1 MIEALPK
8 ANRHLVGFL
17 TAFLRQSAHGFL
29 PRGTR
34 LSALDYVP
42 YAAMALDNFSS
53 FFDLLTLGAYRSS
66 PEGRLLRANKALVR
80 LHGFASEAELVAAAN
95 APGVQSHVQ
104 IGRKAEFEL
113 QMKTEGEVLDF
124 NAEIYRLKDR
134 KPFWVRQHAHAVT
147 DYQGIVQYFE
157 GTVEPI
163 SNPQQASPPQ
173 DDRAILLEAVVQTIP
188 DLLWLKDAQGVY
200 QACNTAFE
208 QHFGHPA
215 AQIIGKSDTR
225 FPGNEVSLRLA
236 RTDQSTLFSGQ
247 TASFEEELPSPN
259 GPGATGV
266 FEIIKTPMR
275 NALGDIIAELGMARN
290 ITDRKRSENQLRNA
304 SEQFE
309 LALISAELGVW
320 AQTLGPD
327 ESVRF
332 EMDSRARAI
341 LDLYPQD
348 LQHSKSWTEWV
359 HPDDL
364 PNAQQEMRR
373 HLSNQTLFFEAEY
386 RARHRDGRWLW
397 LSSRGK
403 VVQNSAVGE
412 PLRLVGTLMDITARK
427 GAEEAIRQ
435 MAFQDALTGLPNRRL
450 LVDRLQQAL
459 LTSARHK
466 RCGAL
471 LFLDLDKFK
480 HLNDT
485 LGHEVGDQLLQQVAQ
500 RILNNVRAIDTVA
513 RIGGDEFVV
522 LIADLSEG
530 LDDAKLHATKVGQKI
545 LTSLNEPYDLG
556 PYHHTSTPSIGAT
569 LFTGAEK
576 SPAEVLRQ
584 ADMAMYEA
592 KAKGRNRLRFFEPG
606 SDEVIG

>member
-1 MIEALPK
+1 
-8 ANRHLVGFL
+8 
-17 TAFLRQSAHGFL
+17 
-29 PRGTR
+29 
-34 LSALDYVP
+34 
-42 YAAMALDNFSS
+42 MALDNFSS
-53 FFDLLTLGAYRSS
+53 FFDLLTLGAYRAS

-80 LHGFASEAELVAAAN
+80 LHGFASEAELLAAAN
-95 APGVQSHVQ
+95 TPAAQSYVQSGRQLDFEVQ
-104 IGRKAEFEL
+104 L
-113 QMKTEGEVLDF
+113 KTAGEVIDF
-124 NAEIYRLKDR
+124 TAEIHRLKTR
-134 KPFWVRQHAHAVT
+134 ESIWVRQHAHAVT
-147 DYQGIVQYFE
+147 DYQGIVKYFE
-157 GTVEPI
+157 GTIEEIGEP
-163 SNPQQASPPQ
+163 QAANLQPA
-173 DDRAILLEAVVQTIP
+173 DALLEQLEDQAMLLKAVLQTIP
-188 DLLWLKDAQGVY
+188 DLLWLKDARGIY
-200 QACNTAFE
+200 QACNAAFA
-208 QHFGHPA
+208 HAFGHPA
-215 AQIIGKSDTR
+215 AEIIGKSDAS
-225 FPGNEVSLRLA
+225 FPGNEVALRLA
-236 RTDQSTLFSGQ
+236 RTDQSTLFSGL
-247 TASFEEELPSPN
+247 AAGFEEELPVPASDTT
-259 GPGATGV
+259 ATGGT

-320 AQTLGPD
+320 AQTLQP
-327 ESVRF
+327 EASVRF

-341 LDLYPQD
+341 LGLSAQD
-348 LQHSKSWTEWV
+348 LEHGKSWTQWV

-364 PNAQQEMRR
+364 PNAQLEMRR
-373 HLSNQTLFFEAEY
+373 HLNNQTLFFEAEY
-386 RARHRDGRWLW
+386 RAQHHDGRWLW

-403 VVQNSAVGE
+403 VVQTSPSGE
-412 PLRLVGTLMDITARK
+412 PMRVVGTVMDITARK

-450 LVDRLQQAL
+450 LLDRLQQAL

-500 RILNNVRAIDTVA
+500 RILTNVRAVDTVA

-522 LIADLSEG
+522 LIADLSESR
-530 LDDAKLHATKVGQKI
+530 DDAKLHASMVGQKI

-556 PYHHTSTPSIGAT
+556 PHRHTSTPSIGAT
-569 LFTGAEK
+569 LFTGAEL
-576 SPAEVLRQ
+576 SPADVLRQ

-592 KAKGRNRLRFFEPG
+592 KAKGRNRLQFFEAS
-606 SDEVIG
+606 SDEEIG